1 MKVETFDSCPCCGGE
16 FRDADH
22 PKAIL
27 HLVTVGVQRSIL
39 RELITHFPEFV
50 PKERLV
56 QSVYGY
62 RGPDNA
68 DGNVEV
74 FILHLRRRIAETKF
88 VIRSS
93 RGVGYRLERKGA
105 ASMTHPKRLM
115 EAFNV

>member
-68 DGNVEV
+68 DGTVEV
-74 FILHLRRRIAETKF
+74 FILHLRRRIAE
-88 VIRSS
+88 RGGQHDSS
-93 RGVGYRLERKGA
+93 QATDGGFQCLTSCSSA
-105 ASMTHPKRLM
+105 
-115 EAFNV
+115 